1 MTFPYM
7 TQRIKRQPLA
17 TVLLFG
23 LNFVAALLL
32 CILHISSIR
41 LNEQI
46 DAVYDNATITCQV
59 SNITGTQTD
68 DLRLPEWVIRVFMG
82 KSSVPNS
89 SGVSYGD
96 DEDAERF
103 RTYISDVY
111 AKVSIKGQFY
121 GNTIYVVGI
130 TDLEAERALQE
141 EYGCYI
147 EWQEPFDDTIFSGT
161 DAYCIVP
168 ETMLP
173 ALSEPENIGISFQSA
188 DQTVTKELLV
198 VGTHTG
204 MTNVIYCPWE
214 ITTQINQE
222 LDGAIHAEAITAVLR
237 DSRAV
242 PEFWEKAAGN
252 YFVEPNA
259 KGELTVWEESPVY
272 NHFPFAL
279 LVNDDVLEETV
290 SRLQNN
296 LSIFRLCT
304 TAIIVLSLILGLV
317 VGHLIVRQ
325 RIKTLALQRILG
337 QSNGYIFA
345 ETWLELTVI
354 TAVGII
360 AGMGASCV
368 LGVREYPWGALAA
381 SLIFYVIG
389 TASAI
394 YLILRTDLIRSIKED
409 A

>member
-1 MTFPYM
+1 MIFPYTM
-7 TQRIKRQPLA
+7 QRIKRQPLA
-17 TVLLFG
+17 AVLLFG

-41 LNEQI
+41 LSEQI
-46 DAVYDNATITCQV
+46 DAVYDNTAITCQV

-89 SGVSYGD
+89 SGVSYRD

-103 RTYISDVY
+103 RTYISEVY
-111 AKVSIKGQFY
+111 AKVSVKGQFC
-121 GNTIYVVGI
+121 GNQVNVVGI
-130 TDLEAERALQE
+130 TDMEAERALQE

-147 EWQEPFDDTIFSGT
+147 DWQASFGDSIFSGA

-173 ALSEPENIGISFQSA
+173 ALSEPESIEIRFQSA
-188 DQTVTKELLV
+188 EQTVTKELLV

-204 MTNVIYCPWE
+204 IDNAIYCPWE

-222 LDGAIHAEAITAVLR
+222 LDGAIHADAITAVLR

-242 PEFWEKAAGN
+242 PAFWEEAAGK

-259 KGELTVWEESPVY
+259 KGELTVWEDSPVY
-272 NHFPFAL
+272 NHFPYAL
-279 LVNDDVLEETV
+279 LVNDDVLEQTV
-290 SRLQNN
+290 SGLQNN

-304 TAIIVLSLILGLV
+304 TAIVALSLILGLV
-317 VGHLIVRQ
+317 AGHLIVRQ

-345 ETWLELTVI
+345 ETWLELTAI

-360 AGMGASCV
+360 AGMGAGWLV
-368 LGVREYPWGALAA
+368 GVRAYPWGALAA

-389 TASAI
+389 IASAI
-394 YLILRTDLIRSIKED
+394 YSIVRTDLIQSIKED

>member
-7 TQRIKRQPLA
+7 MQRIKRQPFA
-17 TVLLFG
+17 AVLLFG

-46 DAVYDNATITCQV
+46 NAVYDNATITCQV
-59 SNITGTQTD
+59 SDITGTQTD

-96 DEDAERF
+96 DADADLF
-103 RTYISDVY
+103 RTYISDAY
-111 AKVSIKGQFY
+111 AKVSIKGQCS
-121 GNTIYVVGI
+121 GNTVDVVGI
-130 TDLEAERALQE
+130 TDLAADRALQE
-141 EYGCYI
+141 EYGCRI
-147 EWQEPFDDTIFSGT
+147 EWRELFDDTIFAGT
-161 DAYCIVP
+161 DAYCVVP
-168 ETMLP
+168 ISLLP
-173 ALSEPENIGISFQSA
+173 TLSESVNIEISFKSS
-188 DQTVTKELLV
+188 DQTVKKEFLV

-204 MTNVIYCPWE
+204 MVNVIYCPWS

-222 LDGAIHAEAITAVLR
+222 LDGAIHADAITAVLR
-237 DSRAV
+237 DNRSV
-242 PEFWEKAAGN
+242 SVFWEEAASN

-259 KGELTVWEESPVY
+259 KGELTEWEESPVY
-272 NHFPFAL
+272 THFPYAL
-279 LVNDDVLEETV
+279 LVNDDVLKETI
-290 SRLQNN
+290 SRLENN
-296 LSIFRLCT
+296 LSIFQLCT

-325 RIKTLALQRILG
+325 RIKTLALQRVLG
-337 QSNGYIFA
+337 QSNGYIFT
-345 ETWLELTVI
+345 ETWLELTAVTVI
-354 TAVGII
+354 GII

-368 LGVREYPWGALAA
+368 LGVREFPWGALAA

-389 TASAI
+389 IASAI
-394 YLILRTDLIRSIKED
+394 YSILRTDLMRSIKED